1 MRQKERKSMDRPR
14 RLHPV
19 GTTRSPQEGL
29 RHPGGRGPTIEPCSK
44 KKAERISYPLSGW
57 TGRVGEGQSLILK
70 FLKPAFLIPKSRAE
84 KKGGGSSPFPVL
96 L

>member
-19 GTTRSPQEGL
+19 GTTRSPQGGL

-44 KKAERISYPLSGW
+44 KKRNALATRSQ
-57 TGRVGEGQSLILK
+57 VGQEGSEK
-70 FLKPAFLIPKSRAE
+70 GNHSFLNS
-84 KKGGGSSPFPVL
+84 
-96 L
+96 